1 MGSLNDGLPAWM
13 NIQVYNA
20 GDPSW
25 KDPMPKQCFE
35 PGGNMGQLLYS
46 WYYGEGINIEP
57 KNWMLAMCGEM
68 IFRTWTLLGPMT
80 AHASFLRDFRHVT
93 WTDGG
98 RIHEASKRMVPAGS
112 SCSKQLD
119 VAATK
124 DQAPPSSELLWCPP
138 SGNQTWWWETHY

>member
-1 MGSLNDGLPAWM
+1 MDYPRGWTSKYIMLGTQHEKIQCPSNVLSLGAIWGNYCILDITERGLTLNPRIGCW
-13 NIQVYNA
+13 
-20 GDPSW
+20 
-25 KDPMPKQCFE
+25 QCVERWFSGLG
-35 PGGNMGQLLYS
+35 P
-46 WYYGEGINIEP
+46 
-57 KNWMLAMCGEM
+57 
-68 IFRTWTLLGPMT
+68 LLGSMT
-80 AHASFLRDFRHVT
+80 VHASFLRDFRHVT

-119 VAATK
+119 IAATK